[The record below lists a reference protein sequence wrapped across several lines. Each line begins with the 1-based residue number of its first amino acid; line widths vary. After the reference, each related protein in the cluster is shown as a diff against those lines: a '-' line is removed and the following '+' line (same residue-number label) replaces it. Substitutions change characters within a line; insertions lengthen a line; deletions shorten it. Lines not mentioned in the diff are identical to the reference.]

1 MTPGQL
7 RTLAAVAQAGSVVG
21 AAEALHVSQPAVSA
35 SMAALAREVGT
46 PLVTRQGRG
55 LALTPAGATLARYA
69 TRVLGLLEEAVA
81 ATRAEAGEATLL
93 RVAAV
98 TSAGERLVPELLAPY
113 RRAHPE
119 VGVALE
125 VGPRDRVWRLL
136 TDHAVDL
143 AVAGRPPEGSDLVT
157 YGRRPNALVVTGRPE
172 VAAGWAEA
180 AWLLREPGSGTR
192 ATTEALL
199 DELGLDPPRL
209 TLGSNRA
216 ALAGAAA
223 GLGVTLA
230 PLEEVSGELVVADVP
245 GTPLD
250 RPYFLVGH
258 GELPAAARRF
268 VTLAR
273 ERGLDG

>member
-7 RTLAAVAQAGSVVG
+7 RTLAAVAEAGSVVG

-35 SMAALAREVGT
+35 SLAALAREVGT
-46 PLVTRQGRG
+46 PLAVRQGRG

-69 TRVLGLLEEAVA
+69 TRVLGLLDEATQA
-81 ATRAEAGEATLL
+81 ARAEAGAAAVL
-93 RVAAV
+93 RIAAV

-113 RRAHPE
+113 RHAHPE

-136 TDHAVDL
+136 GDHAVDL
-143 AVAGRPPEGSDLVT
+143 AVAGRPPEGADLVV
-157 YGRRPNALVVTGRPE
+157 YGRRPNVLVVAGRPE
-172 VAAGWAEA
+172 VAARWGEA

-230 PLEEVSGELVVADVP
+230 PREEVGPELAVAAVP

-250 RPYFLVGH
+250 RPYYLVGH
-258 GELPAAARRF
+258 AELPAAARHF
-268 VTLAR
+268 VALAR
-273 ERGLDG
+273 RRGLAG